1 MKVMAHRGASG
12 YAPENT
18 LTAFKKAI
26 DMGSDGI
33 EFDVQMTKDGK
44 IIVCHDYSVERTTNG
59 KGYIKNLTLMEIKE
73 LDAGSWFDKRFAGE
87 KIPTLE
93 EVFELI
99 PSGILMNIEIKNL
112 ALERRNIEQKVVDL
126 ILKYNRIDDVII
138 SSFDHLSLKTVRD
151 INKDIRIGVLTYS
164 YLLDTISYI
173 KTHDFDAYSIHPS
186 EEFLN
191 QSLLEDAHDNGYK
204 IFSYTVNDRE
214 IANVFKN
221 MGVDAIFSNY
231 PDILQK

>member
-1 MKVMAHRGASG
+1 MKVIAHRGASG

-18 LTAFKKAI
+18 LAAFQKAF
-26 DMGSDGI
+26 DTNCDGI
-33 EFDVQMTKDGK
+33 EFDVQMTKDGE
-44 IIVCHDYSVERTTNG
+44 IVVCHDYSVERTTNG
-59 KGYIKNLTLMEIKE
+59 KGYIKNLTLAQIKE
-73 LDAGSWFDKRFAGE
+73 LDAGSWFDERFRGE

-93 EVFELI
+93 EVFKLI

-112 ALERRNIEQKVVDL
+112 ALERSNIEQKVVDM

-138 SSFDHLSLKTVRD
+138 SSFDHLSLKAVRE

-164 YLLDTISYI
+164 YILDTVGYI
-173 KTHDFDAYSIHPS
+173 KKHEFDAYSIHPS
-186 EEFLN
+186 EEYLN
-191 QSLLEDAHDNGYK
+191 QPLVKEAHDNGYK

-214 IANVFKN
+214 IAELFEN

>member
-1 MKVMAHRGASG
+1 MKVIAHRGASG

-18 LTAFKKAI
+18 LAAFQKAL
-26 DMGSDGI
+26 DTNCDGI
-33 EFDVQMTKDGK
+33 EFDVQMTKDGE

-59 KGYIKNLTLMEIKE
+59 KGYIKNLTLAEIKE
-73 LDAGSWFDKRFAGE
+73 LDAGSWFDERFKGE

-93 EVFELI
+93 EVFKII

-138 SSFDHLSLKTVRD
+138 SSFDHLSLKTVRE
-151 INKDIRIGVLTYS
+151 INKDIRVGVLTYS
-164 YLLDTISYI
+164 YILDTVSYI
-173 KTHDFDAYSIHPS
+173 KKHEFDAYSIHPS

-191 QSLLEDAHDNGYK
+191 QSLVKDAHDNGYK
-204 IFSYTVNDRE
+204 IFSYTVNDGE
-214 IANVFKN
+214 IAELFEN